1 MRLGKKN
8 SQYKLMPGIWSTHLI
23 DIAPVVQNGAAEVGY
38 TGEGTCRKHT
48 AFHLAGVVMTTVL
61 VPSVPNGLPISGGD
75 PEDQGPGWV
84 CDHRV
89 CQYGHYAW
97 WNQTLVQRPEPML
110 STISKQN
117 NAQNETDLPR
127 RKSEKKRDGGCWDGG
142 ETLKIGQL
150 SCRLFPDLASQLI
163 LLPKR

>member
-1 MRLGKKN
+1 MQEVVSEGMKKPATMVVHETGKKN

-75 PEDQGPGWV
+75 PEDQGPG
-84 CDHRV
+84 
-89 CQYGHYAW
+89 
-97 WNQTLVQRPEPML
+97 
-110 STISKQN
+110 
-117 NAQNETDLPR
+117 
-127 RKSEKKRDGGCWDGG
+127 
-142 ETLKIGQL
+142 
-150 SCRLFPDLASQLI
+150 
-163 LLPKR
+163 